1 MAVERQVR
9 GQGAELPQGLVGPV
23 LLLADAD
30 AIGRL
35 APRWAETFAA
45 LGLRYRVRLVSGA
58 GGAREID
65 TIAEELARQAA
76 GSCVAAGDGAVV
88 ALARAVA
95 ARAGV
100 PIVVFESRDAGPV
113 TA

>member
-1 MAVERQVR
+1 MAGERQVR

-35 APRWAETFAA
+35 APGWAETFATM
-45 LGLRYRVRLVSGA
+45 GLRYRVRLVSGA
-58 GGAREID
+58 GGDREID
-65 TIAEELARQAA
+65 TVAGEFARQAA
-76 GSCVAAGDGAVV
+76 GSCVAAGDAAAV

-100 PIVVFESRDAGPV
+100 PVFVLESREARAV
-113 TA
+113 TG